1 MSEKVVNAQR
11 KALKDLQETWRT
23 IAQDKSK
30 EIRSGSRLLSVCMP
44 RGMKA
49 LPALRL

>member
-30 EIRSGSRLLSVCMP
+30 EMRSGSRLSW
-44 RGMKA
+44 GMKP
-49 LPALRL
+49 LPAWRL